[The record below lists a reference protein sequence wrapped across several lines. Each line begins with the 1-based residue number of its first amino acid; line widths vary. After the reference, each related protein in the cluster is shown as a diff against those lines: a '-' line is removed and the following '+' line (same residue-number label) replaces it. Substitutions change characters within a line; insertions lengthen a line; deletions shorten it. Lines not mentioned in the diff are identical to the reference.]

1 MALGPISAYTLPMPT
16 TLPIDQ
22 MTWDEK
28 LRLMEALWADLS
40 RHADAMELPDWHAQ
54 ALRET
59 EQRVADGKETAVD
72 WETAKNELRQRFS

>member
-1 MALGPISAYTLPMPT
+1 MPT
-16 TLPIDQ
+16 TLPIEQ

-40 RHADAMELPDWHAQ
+40 RHPDTLELPGWHAQ

-59 EQRVADGKETAVD
+59 EQRVAEGKEAAVD
-72 WETAKNELRQRFS
+72 WETAKNELRQRFP